1 MLESPILKVMSAPEN
16 EQKERSMLIA
26 LILFIGAGVLI
37 FMSLGSDKEKAK
49 GTGAAAK
56 TKTSEYQK
64 NVNRHLM
71 LTNEKMEM
79 ERKRMAVENF
89 QSADRFQDSKEQKAY
104 RPSDQGLDLSTDT
117 RGYDI
122 ANEIRRGPKQEGLPS
137 TPDEVV
143 QAELYLREQA
153 NQYDEAYREEYAR
166 QFVEN
171 ARRGGYRVKLSDDLS
186 RVISVQPI
194 RNPSGD
200 FRFGG
205 GGTQ

>member
-1 MLESPILKVMSAPEN
+1 
-16 EQKERSMLIA
+16 
-26 LILFIGAGVLI
+26 
-37 FMSLGSDKEKAK
+37 MSLGSDNKKSTKTSAS
-49 GTGAAAK
+49 AK

-89 QSADRFQDSKEQKAY
+89 QTADRFQDVKAQKAY
-104 RPSDQGLDLSTDT
+104 RPSQQELDLSTDS
-117 RGYDI
+117 RGYEI
-122 ANEIRRGPKQEGLPS
+122 ANEIRRGPKQNSEPT

-153 NQYDEAYREEYAR
+153 NQYDAAYREEYAR

-200 FRFGG
+200 FRFDG

>member
-1 MLESPILKVMSAPEN
+1 MSEPKKD

-26 LILFIGAGVLI
+26 LILFLGAGALI
-37 FMSLGSDKEKAK
+37 FMSLGSDNKKAR
-49 GTGAAAK
+49 GASSK

-71 LTNEKMEM
+71 LTNERMEM
-79 ERKRMAVENF
+79 ERKRMAIENF
-89 QSADRFQDSKEQKAY
+89 QSADRFQDSKAQKAY
-104 RPSDQGLDLSTDT
+104 QPNQELDLSTDT
-117 RGYDI
+117 RGYEI
-122 ANEIRRGPKQEGLPS
+122 ANEIRRGPKESNGPS

-171 ARRGGYRVKLSDDLS
+171 ARRGGFKVKLSEDLS

-194 RNPSGD
+194 RNPSGGD
-200 FRFGG
+200 IRYDGG
-205 GGTQ
+205 STQ